1 MQYRCELVDYR
12 VSKFQYDANIRTKEK
27 KNRTAQFENKVKISI
42 KEDRGIVVIETNMVD
57 DLDEVKYYI
66 EMRGI
71 FEFVQQGLEEEEKE
85 NILKEDGF
93 KRLYFKLTEVF
104 EGIKQLTRQKLPE
117 LPDYA
122 DIIPLE

>member
-1 MQYRCELVDYR
+1 MQYRCELVDYK
-12 VSKFQYDANIRTKEK
+12 VSKFEYDANVRNKEK

-42 KEDRGIVVIETNMVD
+42 RDEKGTVVIETRMVD
-57 DLDEVKYYI
+57 DLEEIKYFI
-66 EMRGI
+66 EMRGV
-71 FEFVQQGLEEEEKE
+71 FEFVHQGLVEAEKE
-85 NILKEDGF
+85 NILKEEGF
-93 KRLYFKLTEVF
+93 KILYLKLNEVF